1 MQQIGGVHVF
11 ETFEAL
17 VNDILLMNI
26 LQNIGS
32 NNGMQIRIHE
42 IEDEI
47 DIPVVFCSYHILQ
60 SNDVLVTVQLLEEYN
75 FTECTLSVSCILES
89 IEVFLYGDDLL

>member
-1 MQQIGGVHVF
+1 
-11 ETFEAL
+11 
-17 VNDILLMNI
+17 MNI

-60 SNDVLVTVQLLEEYN
+60 SNDVLVTVQLL
-75 FTECTLSVSCILES
+75 
-89 IEVFLYGDDLL
+89 